1 MGPYTGQN
9 LRLAGG
15 GALERGRG
23 GRTLLAAPTLQITP
37 WAGAGGAGSVESM
50 DVTVIGG
57 GIAGLAL
64 AHQLAPDHDVTVL
77 EASPGPRGGG
87 YMIDFFGPGFF
98 AAERMGI
105 IDELRA
111 RGHVFEGVR
120 YATPDGAESGR
131 IDVDSLINAVGGRYF
146 SILRPEVELG
156 LLAVLPGSV
165 DLRYGG
171 RAVAVRDVALE
182 GGGSPRG
189 ALVELADGT
198 TLASDLVVACDGVRS
213 PVRERVAPG
222 HGQIVPM
229 GYRVASY
236 LYPDPE
242 LAEELGERMLMTDTV
257 GRVGWAYA
265 AGDGRVGA
273 MFAERS
279 AGTVGGGARAGRRG
293 RRLAAHPGTS
303 ADEQVARPVP
313 DRARLQRDFAGL
325 HPQVDRALA
334 HAPESFYDDLVAQ
347 AIAPRWSRGRVVLAG
362 DAAHA
367 PSLLAG
373 QGTSLAIAGAEV
385 LARSLRA
392 AGPHVEAGLA
402 EYERRW
408 RPTAESAQL
417 MGRRSASFFAP
428 ANRVQLKVQQV
439 ARRAVTLPGASL
451 FAGRSFL
458 AP

>member
-1 MGPYTGQN
+1 
-9 LRLAGG
+9 
-15 GALERGRG
+15 
-23 GRTLLAAPTLQITP
+23 
-37 WAGAGGAGSVESM
+37 M

-87 YMIDFFGPGFF
+87 YMIDFFGAGFV

-111 RGHVFEGVR
+111 RGHVYEGVR
-120 YATPDGAESGR
+120 YGTPDGAESGR
-131 IDVDSLINAVGGRYF
+131 IDVGPLAAALGGRYF

-156 LLAVLPGSV
+156 LLAVLPRSV
-165 DLRYGG
+165 DLRYGA
-171 RAVAVRDVALE
+171 RAVAVRDIGLQ

-189 ALVELADGT
+189 AVVELADGT

-222 HGQIVPM
+222 HGEIVPM

-242 LAEELGERMLMTDTV
+242 LAAELGERMLMTDTV
-257 GRVGWAYA
+257 GRVGWAYTA
-265 AGDGRVGA
+265 VDGRVGA
-273 MFAERS
+273 MFAER
-279 AGTVGGGARAGRRG
+279 TD
-293 RRLAAHPGTS
+293 AAST
-303 ADEQVARPVP
+303 ERPVP
-313 DRARLQRDFAGL
+313 DRERLQRDFAGL

-334 HAPESFYDDLVAQ
+334 NAPESFYDDLAAQ
-347 AIAPRWSRGRVVLAG
+347 AIAPRWSRGRVALAG

-373 QGTSLAIAGAEV
+373 QGTSLAIAGAEA

-392 AGPHVEAGLA
+392 AGPHVEVGLV

-408 RPTAESAQL
+408 RPTVEQVQL
-417 MGRRSASFFAP
+417 AGRRSASFFAP
-428 ANRVQLKVQQV
+428 ANRVQLRIQQI

-451 FAGRSFL
+451 FAARSVL
-458 AP
+458 GH

>member
-1 MGPYTGQN
+1 
-9 LRLAGG
+9 
-15 GALERGRG
+15 
-23 GRTLLAAPTLQITP
+23 
-37 WAGAGGAGSVESM
+37 M

-87 YMIDFFGPGFF
+87 YMIDFFGAGFV

-111 RGHVFEGVR
+111 RGHVYEGVR
-120 YATPDGAESGR
+120 YGTPDGAESGR
-131 IDVDSLINAVGGRYF
+131 IDVGPLAAALGGRYF

-156 LLAVLPGSV
+156 LLAVLPRSV
-165 DLRYGG
+165 DLRYTA
-171 RAVAVRDVALE
+171 RVVAVRDIGLQ

-213 PVRERVAPG
+213 PVRERIAPG
-222 HGQIVPM
+222 HGEIVPM

-236 LYPDPE
+236 LYSDPE
-242 LAEELGERMLMTDTV
+242 LAGELGERMLMTDTV

-273 MFAERS
+273 MFAER
-279 AGTVGGGARAGRRG
+279 TD
-293 RRLAAHPGTS
+293 AAST
-303 ADEQVARPVP
+303 ERPVP
-313 DRARLQRDFAGL
+313 DRERLQRDFAGL
-325 HPQVDRALA
+325 HPQVDRALEN
-334 HAPESFYDDLVAQ
+334 APESFYDDLAAQ
-347 AIAPRWSRGRVVLAG
+347 AIAPRWSRGRVALAG

-373 QGTSLAIAGAEV
+373 QGTSLAIAGAEA

-392 AGPHVEAGLA
+392 AGPHVEVGLV

-408 RPTAESAQL
+408 RPTVEQVQL
-417 MGRRSASFFAP
+417 AGRRSASFFAP
-428 ANRVQLKVQQV
+428 ANHVQLRIQQI

-451 FAGRSFL
+451 FAARSVL
-458 AP
+458 GH

>member
-1 MGPYTGQN
+1 
-9 LRLAGG
+9 
-15 GALERGRG
+15 
-23 GRTLLAAPTLQITP
+23 
-37 WAGAGGAGSVESM
+37 M

-87 YMIDFFGPGFF
+87 YMIDFFGPGFV

-111 RGHVFEGVR
+111 RGHVYEGVR
-120 YATPDGAESGR
+120 YGTPDGAESGR
-131 IDVDSLINAVGGRYF
+131 IDVGPLAAALGGRYF

-156 LLAVLPGSV
+156 LLAVLPRSV
-165 DLRYGG
+165 DLRYGA
-171 RAVAVRDVALE
+171 RAVAVRDIGLQ

-189 ALVELADGT
+189 AVVELADGT

-222 HGQIVPM
+222 HGEIVPM

-242 LAEELGERMLMTDTV
+242 LAAELGERMLMTDTV
-257 GRVGWAYA
+257 GRVGWAYT

-273 MFAERS
+273 MFAER
-279 AGTVGGGARAGRRG
+279 TD
-293 RRLAAHPGTS
+293 AAST
-303 ADEQVARPVP
+303 ERPVP
-313 DRARLQRDFAGL
+313 DRERLQRDFAGL
-325 HPQVDRALA
+325 HPQVDRALTN
-334 HAPESFYDDLVAQ
+334 APESFYDDLAAQ
-347 AIAPRWSRGRVVLAG
+347 AIAPRWSRGRVALAG

-373 QGTSLAIAGAEV
+373 QGTSLAIAGAEA

-392 AGPHVEAGLA
+392 AGPHVEVGLV

-408 RPTAESAQL
+408 RPTVEQVQL
-417 MGRRSASFFAP
+417 AGRRSASFFAP
-428 ANRVQLKVQQV
+428 ANRVQLRIQQI

-451 FAGRSFL
+451 FAARSVL
-458 AP
+458 GH

>member
-1 MGPYTGQN
+1 
-9 LRLAGG
+9 
-15 GALERGRG
+15 
-23 GRTLLAAPTLQITP
+23 
-37 WAGAGGAGSVESM
+37 M

-87 YMIDFFGPGFF
+87 YMIDFFGPGFV

-111 RGHVFEGVR
+111 RGHVYEGVR
-120 YATPDGAESGR
+120 YGTPDGAESGR
-131 IDVDSLINAVGGRYF
+131 IDVGPLAAALGGRYF

-156 LLAVLPGSV
+156 LLAVLPRSV
-165 DLRYGG
+165 DLRYGA
-171 RAVAVRDVALE
+171 RAVAVRDIGLQ

-222 HGQIVPM
+222 HGEIVPM

-242 LAEELGERMLMTDTV
+242 LAGELGERMLMTDTV
-257 GRVGWAYA
+257 GRVGWVYA

-273 MFAERS
+273 MFAKR
-279 AGTVGGGARAGRRG
+279 TD
-293 RRLAAHPGTS
+293 AAST
-303 ADEQVARPVP
+303 ERPVP
-313 DRARLQRDFAGL
+313 DRARLQREFAGL

-347 AIAPRWSRGRVVLAG
+347 AVAPRWSRGRVVLAG

-373 QGTSLAIAGAEV
+373 QGTSLAIAGAEA

-392 AGPHVEAGLA
+392 AGPHVETGLV

-408 RPTAESAQL
+408 RPTAHAAQRA
-417 MGRRSASFFAP
+417 GRRSASFFAP
-428 ANRVQLKVQQV
+428 ANRAQLRFQQI

-451 FAGRSFL
+451 FAARSFL
-458 AP
+458 AR

>member
-1 MGPYTGQN
+1 
-9 LRLAGG
+9 
-15 GALERGRG
+15 
-23 GRTLLAAPTLQITP
+23 
-37 WAGAGGAGSVESM
+37 M

-87 YMIDFFGPGFF
+87 YMIDFFGPGFV

-111 RGHVFEGVR
+111 RGHVYEGVR
-120 YATPDGAESGR
+120 YGTPDGAESGR
-131 IDVDSLINAVGGRYF
+131 IDVGPLAAALGGRYF

-156 LLAVLPGSV
+156 LLAVLPRSV
-165 DLRYGG
+165 DLRYGA
-171 RAVAVRDVALE
+171 RAVAVRDIGLR

-222 HGQIVPM
+222 HGEIVPM

-242 LAEELGERMLMTDTV
+242 LAAELGERMLMTDTV
-257 GRVGWAYA
+257 GRVGWAYTA
-265 AGDGRVGA
+265 VDGRVGA
-273 MFAERS
+273 MFAER
-279 AGTVGGGARAGRRG
+279 TD
-293 RRLAAHPGTS
+293 AAST
-303 ADEQVARPVP
+303 ERPVP
-313 DRARLQRDFAGL
+313 DRERLQRDFAGL

-334 HAPESFYDDLVAQ
+334 NAPESFYDDLAAQ
-347 AIAPRWSRGRVVLAG
+347 AIAPRWSRGRVALAG

-373 QGTSLAIAGAEV
+373 QGTSLAIAGAEA

-392 AGPHVEAGLA
+392 AGPHVEVGLV

-408 RPTAESAQL
+408 RPTAEQVQL
-417 MGRRSASFFAP
+417 AGRRSASFFAP
-428 ANRVQLKVQQV
+428 ANRVQLRIQQI

-451 FAGRSFL
+451 FAARSVL
-458 AP
+458 GH

>member
-1 MGPYTGQN
+1 
-9 LRLAGG
+9 
-15 GALERGRG
+15 
-23 GRTLLAAPTLQITP
+23 
-37 WAGAGGAGSVESM
+37 M

-87 YMIDFFGPGFF
+87 YMIDFFGPGFV

-105 IDELRA
+105 IEELRA

-120 YATPDGAESGR
+120 YGTPDGAESGR
-131 IDVDSLINAVGGRYF
+131 IDVDSLIRAVGGRYF

-156 LLAVLPGSV
+156 LLSVLPGSV
-165 DLRYGG
+165 DLRYGA
-171 RAVAVRDVALE
+171 RAVAVRDIALD

-198 TLASDLVVACDGVRS
+198 TLAADLVVACDGVRS
-213 PVRERVAPG
+213 PLREKVAPG
-222 HGQIVPM
+222 HGEIVPM

-236 LYPDPE
+236 LYPDPQ

-273 MFAERS
+273 MFAER
-279 AGTVGGGARAGRRG
+279 T
-293 RRLAAHPGTS
+293 
-303 ADEQVARPVP
+303 DEAQLERPVP

-347 AIAPRWSRGRVVLAG
+347 AIAPRWSRGRIVLAG

-373 QGTSLAIAGAEV
+373 QGTSLAIAGAEA

-392 AGPHVEAGLA
+392 AGPHVEVGLA
-402 EYERRW
+402 GYERRW
-408 RPTAESAQL
+408 RPTAEKIQR

-428 ANRVQLKVQQV
+428 ANQLQLRLQQI

-451 FAGRSFL
+451 L
-458 AP
+458 AARTVIAP

>member
-1 MGPYTGQN
+1 
-9 LRLAGG
+9 
-15 GALERGRG
+15 
-23 GRTLLAAPTLQITP
+23 
-37 WAGAGGAGSVESM
+37 M

-87 YMIDFFGPGFF
+87 YMIDFFGAGFV

-111 RGHVFEGVR
+111 RGHVYEGVR
-120 YATPDGAESGR
+120 YGTPDGAESGR
-131 IDVDSLINAVGGRYF
+131 IDVGPLAAALGGRYF

-156 LLAVLPGSV
+156 LLAVLPRSV
-165 DLRYGG
+165 DLRYTA
-171 RAVAVRDVALE
+171 RVVAVRDIGLQ

-213 PVRERVAPG
+213 PVRERIAPG
-222 HGQIVPM
+222 HGEIVPI

-236 LYPDPE
+236 LYSDPE
-242 LAEELGERMLMTDTV
+242 LAGELGERMLMTDTV

-265 AGDGRVGA
+265 AGEGRVGA
-273 MFAERS
+273 MFAER
-279 AGTVGGGARAGRRG
+279 TD
-293 RRLAAHPGTS
+293 AAST
-303 ADEQVARPVP
+303 ERPVP
-313 DRARLQRDFAGL
+313 DRDRLQRDFAGL
-325 HPQVDRALA
+325 HPQVDRALEN
-334 HAPESFYDDLVAQ
+334 APESFYDDLAAQ
-347 AIAPRWSRGRVVLAG
+347 AIAPRWSRGRVALAG

-373 QGTSLAIAGAEV
+373 QGTSLAIAGAEA

-392 AGPHVEAGLA
+392 AGPHVEVGLV

-408 RPTAESAQL
+408 RPTAEQVQL
-417 MGRRSASFFAP
+417 AGRRSASFFAP
-428 ANRVQLKVQQV
+428 ANRVQLRIQQI
-439 ARRAVTLPGASL
+439 ARRAVTLPGASQ
-451 FAGRSFL
+451 FAARSVL
-458 AP
+458 GH

>member
-1 MGPYTGQN
+1 
-9 LRLAGG
+9 
-15 GALERGRG
+15 
-23 GRTLLAAPTLQITP
+23 
-37 WAGAGGAGSVESM
+37 M

-87 YMIDFFGPGFF
+87 YMIDFFGPGFL

-111 RGHVFEGVR
+111 RGHAFEGVR
-120 YATPDGAESGR
+120 YGTPDGAESGR
-131 IDVDSLINAVGGRYF
+131 IDVGPLVAAAGGRYF

-165 DLRYGG
+165 DLRYSA
-171 RAVAVRDVALE
+171 RAVEVRDAGLE
-182 GGGSPRG
+182 GAGSPRR
-189 ALVELADGT
+189 AVVELADGT
-198 TLASDLVVACDGVRS
+198 SIESDLVVACDGVRS
-213 PVRERVAPG
+213 AVRERVAPG
-222 HGQIVPM
+222 HGRIVPM

-236 LYPDPE
+236 LYPDPQ

-257 GRVGWAYA
+257 RRVGWIYA

-273 MFAERS
+273 MFAER
-279 AGTVGGGARAGRRG
+279 T
-293 RRLAAHPGTS
+293 
-303 ADEQVARPVP
+303 DEASTERPAP
-313 DRARLQRDFAGL
+313 DRTRLRREFSGL
-325 HPQVDRALA
+325 HPHLDRALD
-334 HAPESFYDDLVAQ
+334 HAPASFYDDLVAQ
-347 AIAPRWSRGRVVLAG
+347 AVAPRWSRGRVVLAG

-373 QGTSLAIAGAEV
+373 QGTSLAIAGAEA

-392 AGPHVEAGLA
+392 AGPHVETGLA

-408 RPTAESAQL
+408 RPTVRSAQRA
-417 MGRRSASFFAP
+417 GRRSASFFTP
-428 ANRVQLKVQQV
+428 ANRAQLRLQQI
-439 ARRAVTLPGASL
+439 ARRAVALPGASRL
-451 FAGRSFL
+451 AARSFL

>member
-1 MGPYTGQN
+1 
-9 LRLAGG
+9 
-15 GALERGRG
+15 
-23 GRTLLAAPTLQITP
+23 
-37 WAGAGGAGSVESM
+37 
-50 DVTVIGG
+50 
-57 GIAGLAL
+57 
-64 AHQLAPDHDVTVL
+64 
-77 EASPGPRGGG
+77 
-87 YMIDFFGPGFF
+87 
-98 AAERMGI
+98 
-105 IDELRA
+105 
-111 RGHVFEGVR
+111 
-120 YATPDGAESGR
+120 
-131 IDVDSLINAVGGRYF
+131 
-146 SILRPEVELG
+146 VELG

-165 DLRYGG
+165 DLRYGA
-171 RAVAVRDVALE
+171 RAVAVRDAGLE
-182 GGGSPRG
+182 GAGTPRR
-189 ALVELADGT
+189 AVVELADGT
-198 TLASDLVVACDGVRS
+198 SLTSDLIVACDGVRS
-213 PVRERVAPG
+213 PVRGTIAPG
-222 HGQIVPM
+222 HGDIVPM

-236 LYPDPE
+236 LYPDPQ

-273 MFAERS
+273 MFAERT
-279 AGTVGGGARAGRRG
+279 AEEH
-293 RRLAAHPGTS
+293 L
-303 ADEQVARPVP
+303 ERPVP

-392 AGPHVEAGLA
+392 AGPHVETGLV

-408 RPTAESAQL
+408 RPTVEATQRA
-417 MGRRSASFFAP
+417 GRRSASFFAP
-428 ANRVQLKVQQV
+428 ASRFQLKVQQI
-439 ARRAVTLPGASL
+439 ARRAVTLPGAGRL
-451 FAGRSFL
+451 AARSFL

>member
-1 MGPYTGQN
+1 
-9 LRLAGG
+9 
-15 GALERGRG
+15 
-23 GRTLLAAPTLQITP
+23 
-37 WAGAGGAGSVESM
+37 M

-64 AHQLAPDHDVTVL
+64 AHQLAPDHQVTVL

-87 YMIDFFGPGFF
+87 YMIDFFGPGFL

-105 IDELRA
+105 IDELRV

-120 YATPDGAESGR
+120 YGTPDGAESGR
-131 IDVDSLINAVGGRYF
+131 IDVGPLVAAAGGRYF
-146 SILRPEVELG
+146 SILRPEVERG
-156 LLAVLPGSV
+156 LLAVLPDYV
-165 DLRYGG
+165 DLRYGA
-171 RAVAVRDVALE
+171 RVVAVRHIALE

-189 ALVELADGT
+189 ALVELADGA
-198 TLASDLVVACDGVRS
+198 TLAADLVVACDGLRS

-222 HGQIVPM
+222 HGDIVPM

-236 LYPDPE
+236 LYPDPQLAGE
-242 LAEELGERMLMTDTV
+242 LAERMLMTDTV

-273 MFAERS
+273 MFAERT
-279 AGTVGGGARAGRRG
+279 AGSG
-293 RRLAAHPGTS
+293 L
-303 ADEQVARPVP
+303 ARPVP

-334 HAPESFYDDLVAQ
+334 QAPESFYHDLVAQ
-347 AIAPRWSRGRVVLAG
+347 AIAPRWSRGRIVLAG

-373 QGTSLAIAGAEV
+373 QGTSLAIAGAEA
-385 LARSLRA
+385 LACSLRA
-392 AGPHVEAGLA
+392 AGPHVEVGLA

-408 RPTAESAQL
+408 RPTTEAAQR
-417 MGRRSASFFAP
+417 MGRRSASLFAP
-428 ANRVQLKVQQV
+428 ANRLQLRIQQV

-451 FAGRSFL
+451 FAARSVL